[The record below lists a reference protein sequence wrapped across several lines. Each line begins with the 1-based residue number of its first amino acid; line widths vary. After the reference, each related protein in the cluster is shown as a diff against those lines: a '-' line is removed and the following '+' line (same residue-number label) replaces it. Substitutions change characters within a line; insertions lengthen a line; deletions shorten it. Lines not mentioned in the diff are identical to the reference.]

1 MDYDPVI
8 VYLSMDFFIQRR
20 IFERIGQRLS
30 DPKAIVLKGARQVGK
45 TTLINQLLKSTNN
58 VLWVNGD
65 NPNSRLRWNN
75 MDITMLRHMTEGYD
89 YLVIDEAQRIE
100 NIGLTAKMAVD
111 NQLPVKVI
119 LLGSSSL
126 DLASSVN
133 EPLTGRKW
141 SYELFPLSWAELVQ
155 AYRLPPMLD
164 LLDERLIYG
173 CYPEVVTQDSKE
185 ERLREIAAS
194 YLYKDILE
202 YGDIRKPDLLIQ
214 LLQALAYQVG
224 SEVSYQELSRLLG
237 VDIKTVQRYVQLLE
251 DSYVLLRLSALS
263 TNPRKEISTSR
274 KIYFLDNGIR
284 NAVIDDF
291 NPFRM
296 RKDRGQLWE
305 NFVITELYKQRRN
318 RGRGGQFYFWR
329 NRSQAEVDLVIR
341 SSGQYE
347 AFECTYNP
355 RRANR
360 KLPNSFLKRYEPT
373 ATTVV
378 HLDNFYQVLDA

>member
-1 MDYDPVI
+1 MP
-8 VYLSMDFFIQRR
+8 FFVQRK
-20 IFERIGQRLS
+20 IFERIAQRLG
-30 DPKAIVLKGARQVGK
+30 DPKAIVLQGARQVGK
-45 TTLINQLLKSTNN
+45 TTLISHLLEGVDN

-65 NPNSRLRWNN
+65 NPSSRLLWND
-75 MDITMLRHMTEGYD
+75 MDVVVLTQMTEGYD

-111 NQLPVKVI
+111 NRMPVKVI
-119 LLGSSSL
+119 LSGSSSL

-141 SYELFPLSWAELVQ
+141 SYELFPLSWGELVS

-164 LLDERLIYG
+164 RLEERLIYG

-185 ERLREIAAS
+185 ERLQEIAAS

-202 YGDIRKPDLLIQ
+202 YGDVRKPDLIIR

-237 VDIKTVQRYVQLLE
+237 VDVKTVQRYVQLLE

-263 TNPRKEISTSR
+263 TNPRKEISTSQ

-291 NPFRM
+291 NPLRM
-296 RKDRGQLWE
+296 RNDHGQLWE
-305 NFVITELYKQRRN
+305 NFVVTELYKQRCN
-318 RGRGGQFYFWR
+318 SGRSGQFYFWR
-329 NRSQAEVDLVIR
+329 SRSQAEVDLVIR
-341 SSGQYE
+341 SAGQYE
-347 AFECTYNP
+347 AYECKYNP
-355 RRANR
+355 RRASS
-360 KLPNSFLKRYEPT
+360 KLPDSFVKRYEPSAT
-373 ATTVV
+373 AVV
-378 HLDNFYQVLDA
+378 HTENFYQILSA